1 MLKEKIAISIDN
13 SLLKLID
20 SGVDGTMLRSRSQA
34 IEYYLRKG
42 MSSNSVGEAV
52 LLLKRSHQD
61 IALKQFKG
69 KSLIGSQAEFFIK
82 NGISKIYLITEQPNK
97 ELRES
102 LIGMPIEIIESNSRG
117 NSLSLMTFKER
128 VRGNFV
134 VMSGDT
140 YNNFDISRMISKHI
154 QLNKLATMGLMT
166 REKPDEYGTAILDGD
181 LIVDF
186 SEKTREMSSHI
197 VNAGIYIFK
206 PEIFELINKPS
217 LEKDLFPLLARIKE
231 LVGFFTYGEYEH
243 FG

>member
-102 LIGMPIEIIESNSRG
+102 LIGMPIEIIERQFS
-117 NSLSLMTFKER
+117 
-128 VRGNFV
+128 VI
-134 VMSGDT
+134 D
-140 YNNFDISRMISKHI
+140 
-154 QLNKLATMGLMT
+154 
-166 REKPDEYGTAILDGD
+166 
-181 LIVDF
+181 DF
-186 SEKTREMSSHI
+186 
-197 VNAGIYIFK
+197 
-206 PEIFELINKPS
+206 
-217 LEKDLFPLLARIKE
+217 
-231 LVGFFTYGEYEH
+231 
-243 FG
+243 